1 MPRGPNLT
9 NNLSSIFS
17 HQAIQL
23 QQRLPAT
30 SARTH
35 QVQTSDTNTERT
47 EFDETGFNIDTE
59 RTDFEE
65 IDLNNST
72 PPPRTTTST
81 RRTTPATST
90 PRGPTSRRPASTSK
104 PGGSTSRRLT
114 STPTPR
120 GSTSTSP
127 RGPTPASTRRTTPTT
142 STPRGSTPRR
152 PTTPPT
158 SRPRPMIRNLQRQQT
173 ISSIIFNFSSDGDQL
188 FFQQSKQGP
197 LWYPHRPV
205 FFWFISFHFSFSFW
219 QVSNPCPQIFLFIF
233 SFLSTYL
240 TDLGPLMEQN
250 SRGGS

>member
-81 RRTTPATST
+81 RRTTPATSM

-127 RGPTPASTRRTTPTT
+127 RGPTPASTRRKTPTT

-158 SRPRPMIRNLQRQQT
+158 SHPRPMIRNLQHQRT

-197 LWYPHRPV
+197 L
-205 FFWFISFHFSFSFW
+205 
-219 QVSNPCPQIFLFIF
+219 
-233 SFLSTYL
+233 
-240 TDLGPLMEQN
+240 
-250 SRGGS
+250 